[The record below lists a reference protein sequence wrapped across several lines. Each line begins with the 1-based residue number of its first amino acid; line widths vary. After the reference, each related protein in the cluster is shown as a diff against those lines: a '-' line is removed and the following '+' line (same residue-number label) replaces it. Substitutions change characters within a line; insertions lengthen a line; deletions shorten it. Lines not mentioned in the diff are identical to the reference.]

1 MTMRRNKGCNL
12 IDHDLSRRGF
22 MGGGLMAGAMAGFGS
37 LLSPAMA
44 TKMKGQQ
51 KQILQVYLQGGVSQF
66 ESWDPKPGTTFG
78 GPFRAI
84 PTSVPGTQ
92 ICELMPHTAKKMHLL
107 SIVRSVNLRTND
119 HNKGMLFMEKGRP
132 VGTYPYVGSVASKYL
147 SQPDNP
153 LPGFVHITTR
163 GLSGETAGFLEAQ
176 HAQLRLEGVQPP
188 KHLGLP
194 EGVSEDLALRSENL
208 RLQLNQQ
215 FKTGRSRSLIDS
227 YDASFDQARQLIKR
241 THLFGDQ
248 DEKELD
254 RYGRHWFGR
263 RCLLARTLLEEG
275 VTCVK
280 VTHHGYDTHAENF
293 NFHVEQLDEFDKT
306 FATLLGDIEERGM
319 LDNVLVIVYSE
330 FGRTPAIN
338 HKFGRDHWGASLS
351 VAMGGCGIQAG
362 GVVGSTNAD
371 GTAVK
376 DREVDAGHLFHTYLQ
391 AVGIDSQQ
399 NHDIDGRSIPI
410 GDPVTEPI
418 KELLS

>member
-1 MTMRRNKGCNL
+1 MTMRRNKGCNP

-44 TKMKGQQ
+44 AKMKGQQ

-84 PTSVPGTQ
+84 PTSVPGIQ

-107 SIVRSVNLRTND
+107 SIVRSINLRTND

-132 VGTYPYVGSVASKYL
+132 AGTYPYVGSVASKYL
-147 SQPDNP
+147 SHPENP

-351 VAMGGCGIQAG
+351 VALGGCGIQAG

-376 DREVDAGHLFHTYLQ
+376 DREVDGGHLFHTYLQ

-410 GDPVTEPI
+410 GDPVSEPI

>member
-1 MTMRRNKGCNL
+1 MTMRRNKGCNP

-44 TKMKGQQ
+44 AKMKGQQ

-107 SIVRSVNLRTND
+107 SIVRSINLRTND

-132 VGTYPYVGSVASKYL
+132 AGTYPYVGSVASKYL

-188 KHLGLP
+188 QHLGLP
-194 EGVSEDLALRSENL
+194 EGVSEDLAIRSENL

-376 DREVDAGHLFHTYLQ
+376 DREVDGGHLFHTYLQ

>member
-1 MTMRRNKGCNL
+1 MAIRRNAGCNQ

-22 MGGGLMAGAMAGFGS
+22 LGGGMMAGAMAGFGP
-37 LLSPAMA
+37 LLSPVMA
-44 TKMKGQQ
+44 RDMKGRQ

-66 ESWDPKPGTTFG
+66 ESWDPKPNTTFG

-84 PTSVPGTQ
+84 PTSVPGTH
-92 ICELMPHTAKKMHLL
+92 ICELLPHTAKKMHLL
-107 SIVRSVNLRTND
+107 SLVRSINLRTND
-119 HNKGMLFMEKGRP
+119 HRQGMLFMEKGRP
-132 VGTYPYVGSVASKYL
+132 MGTYPYVGAVASKYL
-147 SQPDNP
+147 SDASNP

-163 GLSGETAGFLEAQ
+163 GLTGETAGFLEAQ
-176 HAQLRLEGVQPP
+176 HAQMRLEGVKPP
-188 KHLGLP
+188 QNLGLP
-194 EGVSEDLALRSENL
+194 EGVSPELALRSENL

-215 FKTGRSRSLIDS
+215 FGNGRSRSLIDS
-227 YDASFDQARQLIKR
+227 YDASFDQARQLIQR
-241 THLFGDQ
+241 SHLFAGQ

-293 NFHVEQLDEFDKT
+293 NFHIEQLDEFDKT
-306 FATLLGDIEERGM
+306 FATLLGDIEQRGM
-319 LDNVLVIVYSE
+319 LENVLVIVYSE

-338 HKFGRDHWGASLS
+338 HKYGRDHWGTSLS
-351 VAMGGCGIQAG
+351 VAMGGCGIQPG

-371 GTAVK
+371 GTAVA
-376 DREVDAGHLFHTYLQ
+376 DREVDGGHLFHTYLQ

-399 NHDIDGRSIPI
+399 NHEIPGRSIPI
-410 GDPVTEPI
+410 GDPVAAPI